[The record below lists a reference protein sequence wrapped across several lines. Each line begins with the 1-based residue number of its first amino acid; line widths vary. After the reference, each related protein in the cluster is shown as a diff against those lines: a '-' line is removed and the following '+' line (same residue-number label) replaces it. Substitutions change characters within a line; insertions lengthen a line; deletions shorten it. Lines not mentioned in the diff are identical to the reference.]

1 MSVKGQPKIPE
12 LPLMITIYAYQN
24 EEQWRPVIEDVDS
37 TLRSEWAQQLD
48 NKPKLEVR
56 LKDSLL

>member
-1 MSVKGQPKIPE
+1 
-12 LPLMITIYAYQN
+12 MITIYAYQN